1 MRNSSILTLVAA
13 IFLGLIAV
21 AVMNRK
27 LSDKPQVIPMAEVL
41 VAKRDLAR
49 GASLTKDDLESKS
62 VPKEILVSDSIDDV
76 ELALERM
83 LLFPLVKGEMIQES
97 RLGPKGQT
105 GLAVQIQEGMRAFT
119 IETPKLSNGVGGMI
133 QPGNKVDVILTITEN
148 NRSNDSDFT
157 GGGSSSILL
166 QNVEVLAVDRRI
178 DTPQESN
185 TRSNSKDTKDTKS
198 VTLLVS
204 PEQSALLTLG
214 QTKGTLFL
222 SLRHPNDEILADTR
236 PYTFREI
243 QSLKTDGDSFSSRVG
258 TIFRALVSSRNSEE
272 PVQSEQKVETVEKT
286 TQQEPKVTKKTSLH
300 NNHIRIV
307 RGQSEDLVII
317 RNLEQ

>member
-1 MRNSSILTLVAA
+1 
-13 IFLGLIAV
+13 
-21 AVMNRK
+21 
-27 LSDKPQVIPMAEVL
+27 
-41 VAKRDLAR
+41 
-49 GASLTKDDLESKS
+49 
-62 VPKEILVSDSIDDV
+62 
-76 ELALERM
+76 
-83 LLFPLVKGEMIQES
+83 
-97 RLGPKGQT
+97 
-105 GLAVQIQEGMRAFT
+105 
-119 IETPKLSNGVGGMI
+119 
-133 QPGNKVDVILTITEN
+133 
-148 NRSNDSDFT
+148 
-157 GGGSSSILL
+157 
-166 QNVEVLAVDRRI
+166 
-178 DTPQESN
+178 
-185 TRSNSKDTKDTKS
+185 

-243 QSLKTDGDSFSSRVG
+243 QSLKSEGQSFSNRIGS
-258 TIFRALVSSRNSEE
+258 IFRALVSSKKTDD
-272 PVQSEQKVETVEKT
+272 SEQAVQDVETVEKT